1 MINNYPII
9 NIYEKSSL
17 KSKLSSQLLY
27 GEKFKVIK
35 KKNDWLKIKTFY
47 DKYTGFIRNR
57 KFKKN
62 MKVTHK
68 VSSLKAN
75 LYSKPK
81 NNFLISCKLP
91 FCSLISVNEKQK
103 NFFNIGKYWI
113 KKSDI
118 VHINYKMKLFK
129 DIKNFKN
136 VPYKW
141 GGKSYKGIDCSA
153 LVQLFF
159 KFNNQYCPRDTK
171 DQIKYFK
178 KVKKIKKNA
187 IIFWKGHVA
196 VCLSSKNL
204 IHAYG
209 PRKKVLIMNI
219 LKTLALIKKTSKL
232 KVIGIR

>member
-1 MINNYPII
+1 MINNYPIV

-35 KKNDWLKIKTFY
+35 KKNEWLKIKTFY
-47 DKYTGFIRNR
+47 DKYTGFIKNR
-57 KFKKN
+57 KFIKN

-91 FCSLISVNEKQK
+91 FCSLISVNKKQK
-103 NFFNIGKYWI
+103 NFFKIGKYWI
-113 KKSDI
+113 KKGDI
-118 VHINYKMKLFK
+118 VPINYKMKLFK
-129 DIKNFKN
+129 DIKHFKN

-159 KFNNQYCPRDTK
+159 KF
-171 DQIKYFK
+171 I
-178 KVKKIKKNA
+178 
-187 IIFWKGHVA
+187 
-196 VCLSSKNL
+196 L
-204 IHAYG
+204 IT
-209 PRKKVLIMNI
+209 P
-219 LKTLALIKKTSKL
+219 
-232 KVIGIR
+232 